1 MKIAIFAA
9 GTGGHIYPAL
19 SVAENFRKDEVLFFA
34 SNRELEKQ
42 IYAVSNFKV
51 IHLKVS
57 GFRGKSIFQKM
68 FFPINLLINVFKVIF
83 ELIKFKPA
91 KSLLMGGYI
100 SVLGLIANKVLFKP
114 IFLHEQNSIMGSANK
129 MASSFTK
136 KNFTSFPIGIKNE
149 KVMGN
154 PIRGNFCK
162 HNYSSQLTKTKVLVL
177 GGSQGC
183 KFFNENLPIILQ
195 KSEIKEEIIFQ
206 TGNQFS
212 MENNNKIKYKKFID
226 DIPKL
231 FNDTKFVIC
240 RSGAG
245 TIAELQAYGMPAI
258 LFPLPNSID
267 DHQKNNALIYTQGN
281 DNYIFDEYNFDSEYF
296 LQKLNEFNSLDLIE
310 LSKKAKKDLH
320 CEAALNI
327 ANEIKQN

>member
-19 SVAENFRKDEVLFFA
+19 SIAENFKKDEVLFFA

-42 IYAVSNFKV
+42 IYAASDFKV
-51 IHLKVS
+51 IHLKIS
-57 GFRGKSIFQKM
+57 GFRGKSLLEKI
-68 FFPINLLINVFKVIF
+68 FFPFNLLINLFKVIF

-100 SVLGLIANKVLFKP
+100 SVLGLIANKVLFKT

-154 PIRGNFCK
+154 PIRGNFCNQ
-162 HNYSSQLTKTKVLVL
+162 NYASQLTKTKVLVL

-183 KFFNENLPIILQ
+183 KFFNDNLPAILQ
-195 KSEIKEEIIFQ
+195 SSEIQERIIFQ

-212 MENNNKIKYKKFID
+212 MENSHKIEYKKFID

-231 FNDTKFVIC
+231 FNETKFVIC

-245 TIAELQAYGMPAI
+245 TITELQAYGMPAI

-267 DHQKNNALIYTQGN
+267 DHQKNNALIYAEGN
-281 DNYIFDEYNFDSEYF
+281 DTFIFDECNFDPEHF
-296 LQKLNEFNSLDLIE
+296 LRKLNEFNSLDLKE
-310 LSKKAKKDLH
+310 LSKKVRKDLH

>member
-42 IYAVSNFKV
+42 IYAVSDFKV

-114 IFLHEQNSIMGSANK
+114 IFLHEQNSVMGSANK

-154 PIRGNFCK
+154 PIRRNFCN
-162 HNYSSQLTKTKVLVL
+162 HGYLSQLTKTKILVL

>member
-19 SVAENFRKDEVLFFA
+19 SIAENFKKDEVLFFA

-42 IYAVSNFKV
+42 IYEASDFKV

-57 GFRGKSIFQKM
+57 GFRGKSILEKI

-100 SVLGLIANKVLFKP
+100 SVLGLIANTILFKP
-114 IFLHEQNSIMGSANK
+114 IFLHEQNSVMGSANK
-129 MASSFTK
+129 MASPFTK
-136 KNFTSFPIGIKNE
+136 KNFTSFPIGVKNE

-154 PIRGNFCK
+154 PIRGDFCNQ
-162 HNYSSQLTKTKVLVL
+162 HYSSQLTKTKVLVL

-183 KFFNENLPIILQ
+183 KFFNDNLPAILQ
-195 KSEIKEEIIFQ
+195 SSEIQERIIFQ
-206 TGNQFS
+206 TGNHFF
-212 MENNNKIKYKKFID
+212 MENSHKIEFKKFID

-231 FNDTKFVIC
+231 FNETKFVIC

-245 TIAELQAYGMPAI
+245 TISELQAYGMPAI

-267 DHQKNNALIYTQGN
+267 DHQKNNALIYTEGN
-281 DNYIFDEYNFDSEYF
+281 DDYIFDEYNFDPKHF
-296 LQKLNEFNSLDLIE
+296 LQKLNEFNSLDLKE
-310 LSKKAKKDLH
+310 LSKKVKKDLH
-320 CEAALNI
+320 CKAALNI

>member
-19 SVAENFRKDEVLFFA
+19 SIAENFKKDEVLFFA

-42 IYAVSNFKV
+42 IYAASDFKV

-57 GFRGKSIFQKM
+57 GFRGKSILEKI

-100 SVLGLIANKVLFKP
+100 SVLGLIANTILFKP
-114 IFLHEQNSIMGSANK
+114 IFLHEQNSVMGSANK
-129 MASSFTK
+129 MASPFTK
-136 KNFTSFPIGIKNE
+136 KNFTSFPIGVKNE

-154 PIRGNFCK
+154 PIRGDFCNQ
-162 HNYSSQLTKTKVLVL
+162 NYSNQLTKTKVLVL

-183 KFFNENLPIILQ
+183 KFFNDNLPAILQ
-195 KSEIKEEIIFQ
+195 SSEIQERIIFQ
-206 TGNQFS
+206 TGNHFF
-212 MENNNKIKYKKFID
+212 MENNHNIEFKKFID
-226 DIPKL
+226 DIPEL
-231 FNDTKFVIC
+231 FNETKFVIC

-245 TIAELQAYGMPAI
+245 TITELQAYGMPAI

-267 DHQKNNALIYTQGN
+267 DHQKNNALIYVEGN
-281 DNYIFDEYNFDSEYF
+281 DDYIFDECNFDPKHF
-296 LQKLNEFNSLDLIE
+296 LQKLNEFNSSDLKE
-310 LSKKAKKDLH
+310 LSKKVKKDLH
-320 CEAALNI
+320 CKAAVNI

>member
-19 SVAENFRKDEVLFFA
+19 SIAENFKKDEVLFFA

-42 IYAVSNFKV
+42 IYAVSDFKV

-57 GFRGKSIFQKM
+57 GFRGKSLLEKI
-68 FFPINLLINVFKVIF
+68 FFPFNLLINLFKVIY

-154 PIRGNFCK
+154 PIRGNFCN
-162 HNYSSQLTKTKVLVL
+162 HNYSNQLTKTKVLVL

-183 KFFNENLPIILQ
+183 KFFNDNLPAILQ
-195 KSEIKEEIIFQ
+195 SSEIQERIIFQ

-212 MENNNKIKYKKFID
+212 MEDSHKIEYKKFID

-231 FNDTKFVIC
+231 FNETKFVIC

-245 TIAELQAYGMPAI
+245 TITELQAYGMPAI

-267 DHQKNNALIYTQGN
+267 DHQKNNALIYAEGS
-281 DNYIFDEYNFDSEYF
+281 DAFIFDEYNFDPEHF
-296 LQKLNEFNSLDLIE
+296 LQKLNEFNSLDLKE
-310 LSKKAKKDLH
+310 LSKKVKKDLH

>member
-19 SVAENFRKDEVLFFA
+19 SIAENFKKDEVLFFA

-42 IYAVSNFKV
+42 IYAVSDFKV

-57 GFRGKSIFQKM
+57 GFRGKSLLEKI
-68 FFPINLLINVFKVIF
+68 FFPFNLLINLFKVIY

-154 PIRGNFCK
+154 PIRGNFCN

-177 GGSQGC
+177 
-183 KFFNENLPIILQ
+183 E
-195 KSEIKEEIIFQ
+195 
-206 TGNQFS
+206 
-212 MENNNKIKYKKFID
+212 
-226 DIPKL
+226 PKL
-231 FNDTKFVIC
+231 WF
-240 RSGAG
+240 
-245 TIAELQAYGMPAI
+245 
-258 LFPLPNSID
+258 
-267 DHQKNNALIYTQGN
+267 
-281 DNYIFDEYNFDSEYF
+281 
-296 LQKLNEFNSLDLIE
+296 
-310 LSKKAKKDLH
+310 
-320 CEAALNI
+320 
-327 ANEIKQN
+327 

>member
-19 SVAENFRKDEVLFFA
+19 SIAENFKKDEVLFFA

-42 IYAVSNFKV
+42 IYAASDFKV

-57 GFRGKSIFQKM
+57 GFRGKSILEKI

-100 SVLGLIANKVLFKP
+100 SVLGLIANTILFKP
-114 IFLHEQNSIMGSANK
+114 IFLHEQNSVMGSANK
-129 MASSFTK
+129 MASPFTK
-136 KNFTSFPIGIKNE
+136 KNFTSFPIGVKNE

-154 PIRGNFCK
+154 PIRGDFCNQ
-162 HNYSSQLTKTKVLVL
+162 NYSNQLTKTKVLVL

-183 KFFNENLPIILQ
+183 KFFNDNLPAILQ
-195 KSEIKEEIIFQ
+195 SSEIQERIIFQ
-206 TGNQFS
+206 TGNHSF
-212 MENNNKIKYKKFID
+212 MENNHKIEFKKFID
-226 DIPKL
+226 DIPEL
-231 FNDTKFVIC
+231 FNETKFVIC

-245 TIAELQAYGMPAI
+245 TITELQAYGMPAI

-267 DHQKNNALIYTQGN
+267 DHQKNNALIYVEGN
-281 DNYIFDEYNFDSEYF
+281 DDYIFDEYNFDPKHF
-296 LQKLNEFNSLDLIE
+296 LQKLNEFNSLDLKE
-310 LSKKAKKDLH
+310 LSKKVKKDLH
-320 CEAALNI
+320 CKAALNI